1 MAGNFALDISRWCKN
16 AKADTKSVVQK
27 IAMETFKR
35 VILRSPV
42 DTGRFRAN
50 WGVMVGSPY
59 TGFDEA
65 ARDKR
70 GAAAIGKAQTV
81 TINWNA
87 QGLITC
93 CNNASYGHSLE
104 YSAPGSKQAPQGM
117 VRVTAAEIMAW
128 AQSASNI
135 KESISSIRSKTN

>member
-65 ARDKR
+65 ARDKS
-70 GAAAIGKAQTV
+70 GSSAIGKAQTA

-87 QGLITC
+87 QGLITM
-93 CNNASYGHSLE
+93 CNNVAYSHKLEYGH
-104 YSAPGSKQAPQGM
+104 SKQAPSGM

-128 AQSASNI
+128 AQSAANI
-135 KESISSIRSKTN
+135 KESISSIRGKTGGN

>member
-16 AKADTKSVVQK
+16 TKADTKSVVQK

-65 ARDKR
+65 ARDKS
-70 GAAAIGKAQTV
+70 GSAAIGKAQTV

-93 CNNASYGHSLE
+93 CNSLPYNLKLEYGH
-104 YSAPGSKQAPQGM
+104 SKQAPSGM
-117 VRVTAAEIMAW
+117 VRITAAEIMAW
-128 AQSASNI
+128 AQSASNV
-135 KESISSIRSKTN
+135 KESMSSIKGRTGGN

>member
-1 MAGNFALDISRWCKN
+1 MAGNFALDISRWCNK
-16 AKADTKSVVQK
+16 AKADTRAVIQS

-59 TGFDEA
+59 TGVDES
-65 ARDKR
+65 ARDKS
-70 GAAAIGKAQTV
+70 GSSAIGKAQTITV
-81 TINWNA
+81 NWNA

-93 CNNASYGHSLE
+93 CNNLAYSHKLEYGH
-104 YSAPGSKQAPQGM
+104 SKQAPQGM
-117 VRVTAAEIMAW
+117 VRVTAAEITAW
-128 AQSASNI
+128 AQSAANV
-135 KESISSIRSKTN
+135 KESIGSIRSKTN